1 MNSIIID
8 LDNTIT
14 IDSVGDDYPN
24 KLSNPNII
32 RAIDNAH
39 HLGFQ
44 CKIFSSRNMRTFKD
58 DLEKIEA
65 HTRPIAED
73 WLQSNEVNYHELI
86 LGKPWCGV
94 EGWYIDD
101 KNLSLEEFVFKFS
114 GPYWNKSVSVV
125 IPFYDEQENIIN
137 CHKEQKKIERLL
149 NISEFI
155 YINNGSSD
163 KTSLYLHDLSKE
175 DKKIKVLDL
184 DLNLGYGGG
193 IKEGL
198 KLNNSDFILLN
209 HADQQFDSYSF
220 FLNNLYKLE
229 SLHEATNILPIR
241 FNRGKLDRISS
252 SILRSLLSILTFRK
266 IIDFNGQ
273 PKLFQLDKSK
283 DLNELPNNFCL
294 DLSLYF
300 LMDGN
305 YLSLPIIERERI
317 KGHSHWKGSFLKR
330 MTIFIQ
336 YLIFAI
342 FKK

>member
-1 MNSIIID
+1 M
-8 LDNTIT
+8 
-14 IDSVGDDYPN
+14 
-24 KLSNPNII
+24 
-32 RAIDNAH
+32 
-39 HLGFQ
+39 
-44 CKIFSSRNMRTFKD
+44 
-58 DLEKIEA
+58 
-65 HTRPIAED
+65 
-73 WLQSNEVNYHELI
+73 
-86 LGKPWCGV
+86 
-94 EGWYIDD
+94 
-101 KNLSLEEFVFKFS
+101 
-114 GPYWNKSVSVV
+114 
-125 IPFYDEQENIIN
+125 
-137 CHKEQKKIERLL
+137 
-149 NISEFI
+149 
-155 YINNGSSD
+155 
-163 KTSLYLHDLSKE
+163 
-175 DKKIKVLDL
+175 
-184 DLNLGYGGG
+184 
-193 IKEGL
+193 
-198 KLNNSDFILLN
+198 LN

-241 FNRGKLDRISS
+241 LNRGKLDRISS

>member
-44 CKIFSSRNMRTFKD
+44 CKIFSSRNMRTFKG

-137 CHKEQKKIERLL
+137 CHKEQKKIDSTFMTFL
-149 NISEFI
+149 
-155 YINNGSSD
+155 
-163 KTSLYLHDLSKE
+163 
-175 DKKIKVLDL
+175 KKIK
-184 DLNLGYGGG
+184 
-193 IKEGL
+193 
-198 KLNNSDFILLN
+198 KL
-209 HADQQFDSYSF
+209 
-220 FLNNLYKLE
+220 
-229 SLHEATNILPIR
+229 R
-241 FNRGKLDRISS
+241 F
-252 SILRSLLSILTFRK
+252 
-266 IIDFNGQ
+266 
-273 PKLFQLDKSK
+273 
-283 DLNELPNNFCL
+283 
-294 DLSLYF
+294 
-300 LMDGN
+300 
-305 YLSLPIIERERI
+305 
-317 KGHSHWKGSFLKR
+317 
-330 MTIFIQ
+330 
-336 YLIFAI
+336 
-342 FKK
+342 